1 MLIEH
6 AERFGLAQLHQLRGR
21 VGRGPHLSYCFLV
34 AASGRTREAE
44 ARLRT
49 LVETTDGFEIAERDL
64 QLRGPGEFFGT
75 RQTGL
80 PELRIANLLTDQD
93 ILQEARQAAF
103 ALVNTDPRL
112 SAPEHQEL
120 ACWLRSR
127 YPVSLE
133 LARVG

>member
-1 MLIEH
+1 
-6 AERFGLAQLHQLRGR
+6 
-21 VGRGPHLSYCFLV
+21 
-34 AASGRTREAE
+34 
-44 ARLRT
+44 
-49 LVETTDGFEIAERDL
+49 VETTDGFEIAERDL